1 MSQIETLLLFVLG
14 FSLATLIALF
24 VSRMVWTA
32 ALKVGAR
39 RMQKQVPSSLVGL
52 QTERDRLRAEYA
64 MLSQRLSSKLDT
76 VKLRMAEQM
85 AEVSRHRNRIED
97 MTQALAARD
106 AEIET
111 LKHRLSTTTQ
121 ELATAAA
128 LQDEMRKALAD
139 REAEAAA
146 ARKELSALQV
156 MYDSLRETD
165 SLREADTPREPA
177 FSPASDPA
185 PAPAPS
191 PFRKRPE
198 AAAKP
203 GEDRLKRRIDKLS
216 EMAKTVARDRQA
228 GILDDTVIIAPA
240 PLDEPPPAPVTD
252 PLVAEKLGEA
262 ERQTE
267 DLRRELEQ
275 LDAEWEK
282 RLAEPPSAADST
294 ATPAVANVISLAN
307 RIRELKKGLTPT

>member
-24 VSRMVWTA
+24 VSRMVWAA

-64 MLSQRLSSKLDT
+64 MLSQRLSSKLET

-85 AEVSRHRNRIED
+85 AEVTRHRNRIED
-97 MTQALAARD
+97 MSQSLAARD

-111 LKHRLSTTTQ
+111 LKHRLATATD

-128 LQDEMRKALAD
+128 LQDELRKALAV
-139 REAEAAA
+139 READHAA

-156 MYDSLRETD
+156 MYEALR
-165 SLREADTPREPA
+165 DTAQNAATPAAEPA
-177 FSPASDPA
+177 MEPRPTESGRA
-185 PAPAPS
+185 PA
-191 PFRKRPE
+191 
-198 AAAKP
+198 
-203 GEDRLKRRIDKLS
+203 GEERLKRRIDKLS
-216 EMAKTVARDRQA
+216 EMARSVARDRKA

-240 PLDEPPPAPVTD
+240 PFDVTPADPLPVSD

-262 ERQTE
+262 ERETD

-282 RLAEPPSAADST
+282 RLAEPPRTVEPAAS
-294 ATPAVANVISLAN
+294 TPAVANVISLAN

>member
-106 AEIET
+106 AEVET
-111 LKHRLSTTTQ
+111 LKHRLSTSTE

-128 LQDEMRKALAD
+128 LQEEMRKALGSRD
-139 REAEAAA
+139 AELAAM
-146 ARKELSALQV
+146 RKELSALQV
-156 MYDSLRETD
+156 MYDSLREAHET
-165 SLREADTPREPA
+165 
-177 FSPASDPA
+177 ASSPA
-185 PAPAPS
+185 PAPMPD
-191 PFRKRPE
+191 RPAARPATKATAE
-198 AAAKP
+198 A
-203 GEDRLKRRIDKLS
+203 GDDRLKRRIDKLS
-216 EMAKTVARDRQA
+216 EMARNVARDRKA

-240 PLDEPPPAPVTD
+240 PLDEPPPAPPEPVSD
-252 PLVAEKLGEA
+252 PLVAEKLGDA
-262 ERQTE
+262 ERETE

-282 RLAEPPSAADST
+282 RLAEPPRGEPAAT
-294 ATPAVANVISLAN
+294 TPAVANVISLAN
-307 RIRELKKGLTPT
+307 RIRELKKGMTPT

>member
-64 MLSQRLSSKLDT
+64 MLSQRLSSKLET

-97 MTQALAARD
+97 MSQSLAARD

-111 LKHRLSTTTQ
+111 LKHRLATATD
-121 ELATAAA
+121 ELATAAT
-128 LQDEMRKALAD
+128 LQDEMRKALAG
-139 REAEAAA
+139 RETDLAA

-156 MYDSLRETD
+156 MYEALRDAAQTPVPPAAEPVME
-165 SLREADTPREPA
+165 SRPADTGRTSA
-177 FSPASDPA
+177 
-185 PAPAPS
+185 
-191 PFRKRPE
+191 
-198 AAAKP
+198 
-203 GEDRLKRRIDKLS
+203 GEERLKRRIDKLS
-216 EMAKTVARDRQA
+216 EMARSVARDRKA

-240 PLDEPPPAPVTD
+240 PFDVTPADPLPVSD
-252 PLVAEKLGEA
+252 PLVAEKLAEA
-262 ERQTE
+262 ERETD

-282 RLAEPPSAADST
+282 RLAEPPRAVEPAAS
-294 ATPAVANVISLAN
+294 TPAVANVISLAN